1 VHLVRGTA
9 ANPVTTDD
17 EEGRTTMSTTPSTPP
32 PAEGATPATVSAA
45 APTATGTSTGLDPK
59 LSGLLSYLFGW
70 VTGLIFFLIEKEHR
84 EVRFHAAQS
93 ILVSV
98 TLIAGY
104 LALGIVM
111 MIPVIG
117 LLALV
122 GYAVLGLGG
131 FALWVYLLVQGYH
144 LKHVRLPVL
153 GEIAERMAAS

>member
-1 VHLVRGTA
+1 MTA
-9 ANPVTTDD
+9 TSP
-17 EEGRTTMSTTPSTPP
+17 TPP
-32 PAEGATPATVSAA
+32 PAEGSASPPAWDAERAADGASGRASARDA
-45 APTATGTSTGLDPK
+45 DRAATGTSTGLDPK
-59 LSGLLSYLFGW
+59 VSGLLAYLFGW

-98 TLIAGY
+98 TLIGAY

-131 FALWVYLLVQGYH
+131 FALWVYLLIQGYN
-144 LKHVRLPVL
+144 LEHVRLPVL
-153 GEIAERMAAS
+153 GDLAERMAAS